1 MLQKETNGRQAMSL
15 WRSVVLAVAVAGLG
29 GSALAQQAPAEAAK
43 IETAVKGTWK
53 NQAGG
58 SCDAAYFKTAEE
70 NKTIRG
76 EAGLKVSVVNAGMTI
91 NGTLILA
98 GAREGQIVNPMT
110 DKVIFALEPTDDGK
124 VHISS
129 LGEPALSWPD
139 VVLDPCPGTR

>member
-1 MLQKETNGRQAMSL
+1 MGLLRTIAL
-15 WRSVVLAVAVAGLG
+15 TVVVAGLG
-29 GSALAQQAPAEAAK
+29 GSALAQQNTAEAAK
-43 IETAVKGTWK
+43 IEGAVKGAWK
-53 NQAGG
+53 NASGG
-58 SCDAAYFKTAEE
+58 SCEPAYFKTAEE
-70 NKTIRG
+70 NKTVRG
-76 EAGLKVSVVNAGMTI
+76 EAGMKVTVVNAGMTI

>member
-1 MLQKETNGRQAMSL
+1 MGLLRTIAL
-15 WRSVVLAVAVAGLG
+15 TIVVAGLG
-29 GSALAQQAPAEAAK
+29 GSALAQQNTAEAAK
-43 IETAVKGTWK
+43 IEGAVKGAWK
-53 NQAGG
+53 NASGG
-58 SCDAAYFKTAEE
+58 SCEPAYFKTAEE
-70 NKTIRG
+70 NKTVRG
-76 EAGLKVSVVNAGMTI
+76 EAGMKVTVVNAGMTI

>member
-1 MLQKETNGRQAMSL
+1 MLEKKRTGGSPMGL
-15 WRSVVLAVAVAGLG
+15 WRTFVLAAAVAGVSG
-29 GSALAQQAPAEAAK
+29 TALAQQAPAEAAK
-43 IETAVKGTWK
+43 IEAAVKGAWK

-58 SCDAAYFKTAEE
+58 SCEPAYFKTAEE

-76 EAGLKVSVVNAGMTI
+76 EAGLKVAVVNSGMTV

-139 VVLDPCPGTR
+139 VVLEPCPGTR